1 MIPKKFQTSLC
12 LQSNLWCFNKVPN
25 MLKSLGKVM
34 SASSSNSICK
44 FLLVDIHGEDGI
56 MINTNCHSIPIIS
69 YFIYPQVLK
78 IMLAYFSN
86 KKKMDKPEFF
96 VYGKSNLNLAYLK

>member
-1 MIPKKFQTSLC
+1 
-12 LQSNLWCFNKVPN
+12 